1 MQYCPK
7 ALAPNLEGRKLNRHL
22 AIRFSFVPAHP
33 SRRHGGLVAHLLPC
47 QLRTASYS
55 FCFRLYPVA
64 FGLSCSCP
72 PQHRLAEHVDLT
84 DLLGVPR
91 LMNFGVCMQK
101 SQSRMSDS

>member
-1 MQYCPK
+1 MTTQVSRAMEYCPK

-55 FCFRLYPVA
+55 FCFRLCFVA
-64 FGLSCSCP
+64 FGFHAVAHHSI
-72 PQHRLAEHVDLT
+72 V
-84 DLLGVPR
+84 
-91 LMNFGVCMQK
+91 
-101 SQSRMSDS
+101 